1 MPTPSLVALA
11 GVPANAKTDR
21 ADRADKADPSSSVE
35 KACRILKVF
44 TTGGSH
50 RLTDIAVATG
60 LDKATALRLLEV
72 LSRDGFIQR
81 DMQTKCY
88 ASGPELLGLGAAALA
103 QFDPRAVVRPSLMR
117 LAGEF
122 EDTAILSVPS
132 GFESLCVDVELGSF
146 PIRANYLEV
155 GSRRPL
161 GVGAGSLALLAWMPE
176 REREAAMP
184 QIEARLGRH
193 PRINRSLLE
202 AHMDIARQQGYAV
215 LLDVVVDRMGG
226 IAMPLMGPD
235 GRPVGAISIAALSDR
250 ISSREAA
257 LAQGLKREVA
267 ICESLWRNEPVR
279 SKARA

>member
-1 MPTPSLVALA
+1 MTTTFPMALA
-11 GVPANAKTDR
+11 SVHSSVRASSGV
-21 ADRADKADPSSSVE
+21 DKADPSSSVE

-44 TTGGSH
+44 TTGSSH

-72 LSRDGFIQR
+72 LSRDGFITR
-81 DMQTKCY
+81 DVQTKCY

-132 GFESLCVDVELGSF
+132 GVESLCVDVELGSF

-193 PRINRSLLE
+193 PRISRSLLE
-202 AHMDIARQQGYAV
+202 AHMNKARQQGYAV

-235 GRPVGAISIAALSDR
+235 DRPVGAISIAALSDR
-250 ISSREAA
+250 ISSREVA
-257 LAQGLKREVA
+257 LAQGLKREAA
-267 ICESLWRNEPVR
+267 ICESLWRNRPVR
-279 SKARA
+279 SKARS